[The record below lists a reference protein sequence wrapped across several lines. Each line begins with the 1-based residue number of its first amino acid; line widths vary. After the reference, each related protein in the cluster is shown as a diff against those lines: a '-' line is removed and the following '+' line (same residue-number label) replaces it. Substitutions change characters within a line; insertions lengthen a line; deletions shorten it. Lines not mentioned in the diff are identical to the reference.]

1 MRLSRR
7 VCALKPSSTL
17 AVGAKAAELRAHG
30 VEVLTFA
37 TGEPDFDTPRAITEA
52 ACASLRAGNTHYSP
66 VPGDKNCREA
76 IAQKLR
82 EENGIPEVTSEHVVV
97 SAGGKQSLHHVFHAL
112 LDPPVSDEAPPEV
125 VLPVPAW
132 VSYAP
137 QIQLAGGVVVEV
149 VTDASS
155 DFKATP
161 DQIRQAISENTR
173 AIVLN
178 SPSNPCGT
186 MYTPDELRAIAA
198 VIAEAAAT
206 TCPDIVIISDEI
218 YEKIIL
224 GSDPFLSVG
233 SIPEVADRTITING
247 LSKAYAMTGWR
258 VGYLAGSGAFGL
270 SIAGAV
276 KKLQGQSTTSIPGFI
291 MDAIPVALRECGDE
305 VERMR
310 QAFVQRG
317 RVMYEAVS
325 QIPGLVCPEPT
336 GAFYVFPDVSAHFG
350 KTSEGGRT
358 VNAAADFA
366 TALLEEKHVAV
377 VPGEDFGTGA
387 EKCLRLTFACSEAQ
401 IVEGVKRLRAFVEGM
416 R

>member
-7 VCALKPSSTL
+7 VSALKPSSTL
-17 AVGAKAAELRAHG
+17 AVSAKAKELRSHG
-30 VEVLTFA
+30 IEVLTFA
-37 TGEPDFDTPRAITEA
+37 TGEPDFITPQPIIEA
-52 ACASLRAGNTHYSP
+52 ACASLKAGNTHYAP
-66 VPGDKNCREA
+66 VPGDLNCREA

-82 EENGIPEVTSEHVVV
+82 EENGIPDVTSEHVVV

-112 LDPPVSDEAPPEV
+112 LDPPTGNDPPQEV
-125 VLPVPAW
+125 ILPVPAW

-137 QIQLAGGVVVEV
+137 QVQLAGGVIVEV
-149 VTDASS
+149 VTDAAS

-161 DQIRQAISENTR
+161 DQIRQAITKNTR

-186 MYTPDELRAIAA
+186 MYSPDELRAIAA

-224 GSDPFLSVG
+224 GPDPFMSVG
-233 SIPEVADRTITING
+233 SIPEVADRTITVNG

-258 VGYLAGSGAFGL
+258 IGYMAGSGAFGA
-270 SIAGAV
+270 SVAGGI
-276 KKLQGQSTTSIPGFI
+276 KKLQGQSTTAIPGFI
-291 MDAIPVALRECGDE
+291 METIPVALRECEAE
-305 VERMR
+305 VNAMCEAYRH
-310 QAFVQRG
+310 RG
-317 RVMYEAVS
+317 KVMYDALKR
-325 QIPGLVCPEPT
+325 IPDVVCPVPT
-336 GAFYVFPDVSAHFG
+336 GAFYAFPDVSAHFG
-350 KTSEGGRT
+350 KMSEGGRT
-358 VNAAADFA
+358 INAAADFA

-387 EKCLRLTFACSEAQ
+387 EKCIRMTFACGEEQ
-401 IVEGVKRLRAFVEGM
+401 IVEGVKRVHDFVEGLK
-416 R
+416 